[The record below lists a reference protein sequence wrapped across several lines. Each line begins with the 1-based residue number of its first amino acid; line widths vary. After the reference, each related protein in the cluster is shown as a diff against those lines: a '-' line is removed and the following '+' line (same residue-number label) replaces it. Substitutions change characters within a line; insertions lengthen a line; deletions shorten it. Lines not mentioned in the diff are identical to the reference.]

1 MKLSLIAAA
10 LAVLVVLAAS
20 GCTSPGTD
28 GTIRLTDGMQIG
40 SAVCAQ
46 NGISDSVLVFHSP
59 ECPACRQT
67 APILQQIE
75 NETGKA
81 FEFID
86 ITSAEGK
93 GRMAQLSMMPDY
105 IPAVVI
111 KCKVYVGYK
120 GKDEFLRLIQD

>member
-1 MKLSLIAAA
+1 MKLALIAAA
-10 LAVLVVLAAS
+10 FAVLMVLAS
-20 GCTSPGTD
+20 GCTSPSTD
-28 GTIRLTDGMQIG
+28 GTIRLTDGMEIG
-40 SAVCAQ
+40 SNVCAQ
-46 NGISDSVLVFHSP
+46 KGISDSVLVFHSL

-67 APILQQIE
+67 VPILDAIE
-75 NETGKA
+75 NETGKG

-93 GRMAQLSMMPDY
+93 ERMAQLSMMPDY

-120 GKDEFLRLIQD
+120 VKEEFLRLIGN